1 MIGLINV
8 ELFYK
13 QIASYFIFNYFNFE
27 VDENENVILKDEIV
41 ILDKICDFYAEI
53 KIENNKAIDINCKL
67 KTWEFSIKYIGYNKE
82 AKKIALKM
90 INDFLS
96 EKDNYNIYSK
106 GYYYDN

>member
-27 VDENENVILKDEIV
+27 VGEDENVILKDEII

-53 KIENNKAIDINCKL
+53 QIENNKAIDINCWL
-67 KTWEFSIKYIGYNKE
+67 KTWEFTVK
-82 AKKIALKM
+82 
-90 INDFLS
+90 
-96 EKDNYNIYSK
+96 
-106 GYYYDN
+106 

>member
-27 VDENENVILKDEIV
+27 VSENENVILKDEII

-53 KIENNKAIDINCKL
+53 QIENNKAIDINCWL
-67 KTWEFSIKYIGYNKE
+67 KTWEFMVKYMGDNEE

>member
-53 KIENNKAIDINCKL
+53 QIENNKAININCEL
-67 KTWEFSIKYIGYNKE
+67 KTWEFMVKYVGNYEE

-90 INDFLS
+90 INVFLS

>member
-13 QIASYFIFNYFNFE
+13 QIVSYFIFNYFNFE

-67 KTWEFSIKYIGYNKE
+67 KTWEFSIKYIGDNKE

-96 EKDNYNIYSK
+96 EKNNYNIYPK

>member
-1 MIGLINV
+1 MIGLINI

-27 VDENENVILKDEIV
+27 VDENEIVILKDEIV
-41 ILDKICDFYAEI
+41 ILGKICDFYAEI
-53 KIENNKAIDINCKL
+53 KIENNKAIDIHCEL
-67 KTWEFSIKYIGYNKE
+67 KTWEFSTKYIGDNEE

-96 EKDNYNIYSK
+96 EKDNYNIYSN

>member
-27 VDENENVILKDEIV
+27 VGEDENVILKDEII

-53 KIENNKAIDINCKL
+53 QIENNKAININCWI
-67 KTWEFSIKYIGYNKE
+67 KTWEFSPKYVGDEKE
-82 AKKIALKM
+82 AKDIALKM
-90 INDFLS
+90 INDFINI
-96 EKDNYNIYSK
+96 KDGYNIYSK

>member
-13 QIASYFIFNYFNFE
+13 QIVSYFIFNYFNFE

-67 KTWEFSIKYIGYNKE
+67 KTWEFSIKYIGDNKE